1 MNSTSFIPLL
11 ASKLRTYR
19 GPFSG
24 SLASVPFQASSIV
37 SSFPDRHLHGV
48 EMWLISDV
56 CYSTVLQI
64 TPGSSC
70 TRLGSN
76 KPSVV
81 ACRSKTRFLWT
92 RYVFVISLSPAGA
105 CKNSCKYSHVV
116 FCSASKLPK
125 PLSCPWSTASHLQ
138 VSCDTHLTVSQR
150 HVAWHS

>member
-24 SLASVPFQASSIV
+24 SFISVPFQASSIV

-48 EMWLISDV
+48 EKWLISDV
-56 CYSTVLQI
+56 CYTTALRI

-70 TRLGSN
+70 TRLGSS

-81 ACRSKTRFLWT
+81 ACRSKTRFSWT
-92 RYVFVISLSPAGA
+92 RYVFVISFSP
-105 CKNSCKYSHVV
+105 CENFSNYLRVV
-116 FCSASKLPK
+116 FRSASKLLK
-125 PLSCPWSTASHLQ
+125 LSSCPWSTASHLQ
-138 VSCDTHLTVSQR
+138 VSCDTHLTVSER
-150 HVAWHS
+150 HVAWRS

>member
-24 SLASVPFQASSIV
+24 SFISVPFQASSIV

-81 ACRSKTRFLWT
+81 ACRSKTRFSWT
-92 RYVFVISLSPAGA
+92 RYVFVISFSP
-105 CKNSCKYSHVV
+105 CENFSNYLRVV
-116 FCSASKLPK
+116 FRSASKLLK
-125 PLSCPWSTASHLQ
+125 LSSCPWSMASHPRA
-138 VSCDTHLTVSQR
+138 SCDTHLTVSER
-150 HVAWHS
+150 HVAWRS